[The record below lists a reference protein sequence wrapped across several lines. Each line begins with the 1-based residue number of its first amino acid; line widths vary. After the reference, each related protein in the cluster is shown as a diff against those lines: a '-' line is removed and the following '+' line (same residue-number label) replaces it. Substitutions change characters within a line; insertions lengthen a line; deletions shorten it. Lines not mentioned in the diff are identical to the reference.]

1 MTGAPDA
8 PLSAIDDTVV
18 VEYGQFCLQD
28 LARLHG
34 AAEAPVPAGDWLLVG
49 GRGGVLFRSAE
60 SDHYPA
66 VRVELWA
73 DRPPMHDEPFDA
85 TGDSTFSMDGTE
97 LQLWSIT
104 AATGCHTLR
113 VPAANTYHVRAHVSG
128 RADIE
133 AVEANDP
140 ASFAEGVE
148 RWLIQIWPAWH
159 GSAVVPQ

>member
-8 PLSAIDDTVV
+8 PLSAIDDTVI

-34 AAEAPVPAGDWLLVG
+34 ATEAPIPADNDWLLAG
-49 GRGGVLFRSAE
+49 GHGGVLFHSAE

-73 DRPPMHDEPFDA
+73 TQPPTHDKPFDA

-104 AATGCHTLR
+104 AAMGDHTIP
-113 VPAANTYHVRAHVSG
+113 VPAAGTYHVRAYVSG
-128 RADIE
+128 QADLVAAE
-133 AVEANDP
+133 AAEP
-140 ASFAEGVE
+140 ASFVEDVE
-148 RWLIQIWPAWH
+148 RWLIQIWP
-159 GSAVVPQ
+159 V